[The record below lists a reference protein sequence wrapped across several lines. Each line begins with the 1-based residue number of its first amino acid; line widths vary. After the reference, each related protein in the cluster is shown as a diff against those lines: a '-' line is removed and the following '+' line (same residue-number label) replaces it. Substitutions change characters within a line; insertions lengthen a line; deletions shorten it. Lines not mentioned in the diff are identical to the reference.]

1 MSWLGCPVLG
11 LRQTSIA
18 DMRLVNCYSRSV
30 LGPSSL
36 PSQFT
41 ELFGMGVKEAHA
53 VLYGRCS
60 ATDSAFVSGEH
71 RAWVRRFIGLES
83 LRVMRV
89 PSLVS
94 NRMWLARSFPRITG
108 SRLDIVWLANY
119 KAYKEGLEDMPHR
132 CLTPVRSRM

>member
-71 RAWVRRFIGLES
+71 LGSAIYRLGILKVDAGTLP
-83 LRVMRV
+83 RVQ
-89 PSLVS
+89 S
-94 NRMWLARSFPRITG
+94 NVACRSFPRITG
-108 SRLDIVWLANY
+108 SRLDIVWMAYY

-132 CLTPVRSRM
+132 CLTSVRSRM

>member
-1 MSWLGCPVLG
+1 MLG

-41 ELFGMGVKEAHA
+41 ELFGMGVKEAEA

-60 ATDSAFVSGEH
+60 AADSAFVSAEH
-71 RAWVRRFIGLES
+71 RAWVRRFIGWPITKPTKRALKTCHTGVE
-83 LRVMRV
+83 LY
-89 PSLVS
+89 
-94 NRMWLARSFPRITG
+94 RSKNLG
-108 SRLDIVWLANY
+108 SILFLAN
-119 KAYKEGLEDMPHR
+119 KCASHGSIRHPDRKDLA
-132 CLTPVRSRM
+132 PVYSLGRRY

>member
-41 ELFGMGVKEAHA
+41 ELFGMGVKEAEA

-60 ATDSAFVSGEH
+60 AADSAFVSAEH
-71 RAWVRRFIGLES
+71 RAWVRRFIGWPITKPTKRALKTCHTGVERQQGLECDRLS
-83 LRVMRV
+83 LEKLGQH
-89 PSLVS
+89 SL
-94 NRMWLARSFPRITG
+94 PRI
-108 SRLDIVWLANY
+108 
-119 KAYKEGLEDMPHR
+119 
-132 CLTPVRSRM
+132 

>member
-41 ELFGMGVKEAHA
+41 ELFGMGVKRSR
-53 VLYGRCS
+53 GR
-60 ATDSAFVSGEH
+60 
-71 RAWVRRFIGLES
+71 S
-83 LRVMRV
+83 LRQVLRSGL
-89 PSLVS
+89 SL
-94 NRMWLARSFPRITG
+94 RISRASCLG
-108 SRLDIVWLANY
+108 SAIYWMANY

-132 CLTPVRSRM
+132 C